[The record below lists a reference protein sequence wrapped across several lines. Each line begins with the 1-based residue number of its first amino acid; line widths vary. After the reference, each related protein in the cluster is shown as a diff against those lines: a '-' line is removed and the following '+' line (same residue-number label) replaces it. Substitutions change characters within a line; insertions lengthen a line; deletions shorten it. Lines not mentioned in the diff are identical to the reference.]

1 MTNTGRRPDGPG
13 WYWHFVRCDGD
24 GTPRLNYGDGRKIL
38 VGETLTIEGEPVLC
52 EHGLHASKRAIDALK
67 YCEYNACLCLVELG
81 GAVVH
86 GDDKSVATERTVIAM
101 LSREQT
107 DALLREFA
115 RWSALQV
122 AHLWQM
128 PDVVRQYLETGDE
141 ALRSAARDAAWDAA
155 RSAAWDA
162 ARDAQSEWLESRA
175 TEMMGAR
182 HD

>member
-1 MTNTGRRPDGPG
+1 MTNATQG

-52 EHGLHASKRAIDALK
+52 EHGLHASKRAIDALG
-67 YCEYNACLCLVELG
+67 YCRYDACLCLVELG
-81 GAVVH
+81 GTVVH
-86 GDDKSVATERTVIAM
+86 GDDKSVATARTVVTM

-107 DALLREFA
+107 NTLLAEFA
-115 RWSALQV
+115 RWCALAV
-122 AHLWQM
+122 AHLWEM
-128 PDVVRQYLETGDE
+128 PEALRQYLETGDNS
-141 ALRSAARDAAWDAA
+141 LRSAAWHAAEAAARDAGWFAGRDAARA
-155 RSAAWDA
+155 
-162 ARDAQSEWLESRA
+162 AQSEWLESRA